1 MMARRMIAPRSAD
14 KGARV
19 LHTPRRQSGPAATRN
34 YSAEKAQGGI
44 LFFIDADLVLQQKTV
59 AQIAADFLKY
69 PDIATVFGSYDDS
82 PAESNFLSQYK
93 NLGK

>member
-14 KGARV
+14 KGRARASD
-19 LHTPRRQSGPAATRN
+19 TAGSIRSGCAAQLRCPKSQRW
-34 YSAEKAQGGI
+34 YSF
-44 LFFIDADLVLQQKTV
+44 LLDADLVLHQKTV

-82 PAESNFLSQYK
+82 PCGEQL
-93 NLGK
+93 LVTI